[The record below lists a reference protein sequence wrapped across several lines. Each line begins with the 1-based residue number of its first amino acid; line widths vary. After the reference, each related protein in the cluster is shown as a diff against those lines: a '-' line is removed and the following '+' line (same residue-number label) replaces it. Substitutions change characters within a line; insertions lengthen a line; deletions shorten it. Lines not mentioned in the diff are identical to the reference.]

1 MWRRSL
7 SAGCRCFG
15 FGSIG
20 AKRRGQ
26 FHSLH
31 TCSPPALPVGRITA
45 LQALEFWK
53 KHFEESGVTEP
64 DLSSH
69 YIVAHS
75 LGGKTIESL
84 EQRKLTEFLSR
95 EKTEQIW
102 KLCTKR
108 LSRMPVQYVIQEWD
122 FRDLTLTMRPPVF
135 IPRPE
140 TEELVELVLTDLKN
154 KPSSGDTVQTCL
166 EVGCGSGAVS
176 LSLLSSCPQ
185 LQVVALDRSQ
195 EAVELTKENA
205 SRLKLQD
212 RIQIHHLDFMTEADE
227 ACSRCSPVSVLVSN
241 PPYLF
246 SDDVKTLEP
255 EILRFEDPFALDGG
269 SDGLT
274 VIKQILTVAPKILSD
289 RGGIYLEVDPRH
301 PPLIQQWV
309 EANVAEL
316 RYVETRPDINS
327 RPRFCVLQKKQ
338 RELDVK

>member
-289 RGGIYLEVDPRH
+289 RG
-301 PPLIQQWV
+301 
-309 EANVAEL
+309 
-316 RYVETRPDINS
+316 
-327 RPRFCVLQKKQ
+327 PRFCVLQKKQ

>member
-1 MWRRSL
+1 LHFHFSWF
-7 SAGCRCFG
+7 CFVCQ
-15 FGSIG
+15 
-20 AKRRGQ
+20 RRGQ

-75 LGGKTIESL
+75 LGGKTVQ
-84 EQRKLTEFLSR
+84 QRKLTEFLSR